1 MEIKELKMK
10 LSEIN
15 KEKEKSTDKIK
26 EYEANQIIKDYIEET
41 KRLSAITREAYNL
54 NEEIKT
60 RTFKECKHYFVIIDR
75 DSYFD
80 GHKMCTSLIHKCI
93 HCGLTDKYFD
103 VSYEDKETRL
113 MNQLMRGIYVK
124 PRGSYKESELGEIK
138 EIYDDFKVKYQ
149 DADDDVI
156 QKHIELVKSMKK
168 N

>member
-54 NEEIKT
+54 NEEIRIKT
-60 RTFKECKHYFVIIDR
+60 LKECKHYFVIIDR

-124 PRGSYKESELGEIK
+124 PRGSYSEKELNEIK

-149 DADDDVI
+149 DVDDDVV

>member
-1 MEIKELKMK
+1 MEIKELEMK
-10 LSEIN
+10 LTEIN

-41 KRLSAITREAYNL
+41 KRLSVLTREAYNL
-54 NEEIKT
+54 NEEIKIKT
-60 RTFKECKHYFVIIDR
+60 LKECKHYFVIIDR

-124 PRGSYKESELGEIK
+124 PRGSYSEKELNEIK
-138 EIYDDFKVKYQ
+138 
-149 DADDDVI
+149 DAI
-156 QKHIELVKSMKK
+156 K
-168 N
+168 NYEQYEVQNG

>member
-1 MEIKELKMK
+1 MEIKELEMK

-15 KEKEKSTDKIK
+15 KEKKKSESKIS
-26 EYEANQIIKDYIEET
+26 EYEASQIIKDYIEET
-41 KRLSAITREAYNL
+41 KRLSALTREANNL
-54 NEEIKT
+54 NEEIRIKT
-60 RTFKECKHYFVIIDR
+60 LKECKHYFVIIDR

-103 VSYEDKETRL
+103 VSYEDKETKL

-124 PRGSYKESELGEIK
+124 SRGSYSENELDEIK
-138 EIYDDFKVKYQ
+138 EIYNDFKVKYQ

-168 N
+168 

>member
-1 MEIKELKMK
+1 MEIKELEMK
-10 LSEIN
+10 LAEIN

-54 NEEIKT
+54 NEEIRIKT
-60 RTFKECKHYFVIIDR
+60 LKECKHYFVIIDR

-80 GHKMCTSLIHKCI
+80 GHKMCTLLIHKCI

-103 VSYEDKETRL
+103 VSFHDKETSL

-168 N
+168 